1 MTLRYLGVI
10 PLLLLTSCSNNRVY
24 YNVYSYF
31 DINKHHYV
39 VYVDSEYKKSYVVNA
54 NHYYRVQV
62 DEYRYIND
70 LEIYNEFFVDSKE
83 LFVYYR

>member
-1 MTLRYLGVI
+1 MKLRYLVLTT
-10 PLLLLTSCSNNRVY
+10 LLLLTSCKGNRVY

-31 DINKHHYV
+31 NTNKHHYV
-39 VYVDSEYKKSYVVNA
+39 VYVDSEYKESYIVNA

-62 DEYRYIND
+62 DEYRYIDNE
-70 LEIYNEFFVDSKE
+70 LIMNEFFLDSKE